1 MVAGEALHNL
11 QLFGVGRYKA
21 ELEASAKVLK
31 RDVAGVTRCA
41 TNRESWGIKELNMP
55 FGKGVL
61 RVLILATM
69 VFLACAQSNAGTSY
83 CNPQLDSET
92 DGHVTGYIVWGGY
105 EYDNWET
112 EDNDT
117 GWGTADF
124 GGKLTASLAWLKYEG
139 STTATN
145 DDAGKVWVEDN
156 KSCALTLDDD
166 TTQNTIFAVSA
177 QGPGGCRYKY
187 ESKVW
192 GHWKGMYEGDDAA
205 IDAAGSFTAICMAGA
220 SHVVNFTYKTSAGFT
235 STTNSIEVE
244 GATGQ
249 KRTGEVSAEGVV
261 KGLPVGAK
269 VGNEIEQ
276 GAKATHTISESI
288 QNTAAANWDVKHQT
302 TSKYSLLLTCGS
314 AQVTRTRELSWSW
327 SQIYDSLVDE
337 TPIRRGNTSKVQW
350 AVGTVSYRILPYSG
364 EQAPADDQACNPVG
378 QPIES
383 PNLPRTGSS
392 RTATVVVYP
401 SRDGEPFAI
410 TAVSGVPN
418 VVNIDGMAV
427 SALDEANF
435 DAVVSGLCATATTG
449 FTLFI
454 HYTATA
460 DGDGLLELTRTGGM
474 PDFGDVAMEDP
485 VLTLPVS
492 VGGRGFVLQGYES
505 WESTLD
511 LAAASPHRD
520 EFSFQLAVGATLQL
534 VIDVGATLEAP
545 EAVVVT
551 LESGEGF
558 VLVGSD
564 TVPVGEPSVTLRFTA
579 EGEPGSTAS
588 YALSVAG
595 RTIYINLTIAG

>member
-1 MVAGEALHNL
+1 M
-11 QLFGVGRYKA
+11 R
-21 ELEASAKVLK
+21 
-31 RDVAGVTRCA
+31 
-41 TNRESWGIKELNMP
+41 

-61 RVLILATM
+61 RCLIVATTVL
-69 VFLACAQSNAGTSY
+69 LACGRNDAGTSY
-83 CNPQLDSET
+83 LNPQFDSET
-92 DGHVTGYIVWGGY
+92 DGHVTGYIVWAGY

-117 GWGTADF
+117 GLGTADF

-145 DDAGKVWVEDN
+145 EDAAKVWVEDN

-166 TTQNTIFAVSA
+166 TTHDTVFAVSA
-177 QGPGGCRYKY
+177 LGPGGCRFKY

-192 GHWKGMYEGDDAA
+192 GHWKGIYEGDDAS
-205 IDAAGSFTAICMAGA
+205 IDAAGSFTAICMAGVP
-220 SHVVNFTYKTSAGFT
+220 HVVNFTYKTSAGFT
-235 STTNSIEVE
+235 SKTNSLEVE

-249 KRTGEVSAEGVV
+249 KRSGEVSAEGVV

-288 QNTAAANWDVKHQT
+288 QNTAAANWDAKHLT

-314 AQVTRTRELSWSW
+314 QQVTRTRELSWSW
-327 SQIYDSLVDE
+327 SQIYDSLIDE
-337 TPIRRGNTSKVQW
+337 TPIRRGNTSKIQW
-350 AVGTVSYRILPYSG
+350 AVGTVNYRILPYSG

-401 SRDGEPFAI
+401 SGDGEPFTV
-410 TAVSGVPN
+410 TAASGVPD
-418 VVNIDGMAV
+418 VINIEGITV

-449 FTLFI
+449 FILFI
-454 HYTATA
+454 HYTAMA
-460 DGDGLLELTRTGGM
+460 DGDGLLELTRTGAM

-485 VLTLPVS
+485 MLTLPVS
-492 VGGRGFVLQGYES
+492 VGGLGFIIQGHES

-511 LAAASPHRD
+511 LAAARPHRD
-520 EFSFQLAVGATLQL
+520 EFSFQVAIGTTLQL
-534 VIDVGATLEAP
+534 VIDVDAILEAP
-545 EAVVVT
+545 EAVVAT
-551 LESGEGF
+551 LEAGEGF
-558 VLVGSD
+558 CLVGSD
-564 TVPVGEPSVTLRFTA
+564 TIPAGESSVTLRFTA
-579 EGEPGSTAS
+579 EGEPQSTAS
-588 YALSVAG
+588 YALTVAG
-595 RTIYINLTIAG
+595 RTVRINLTIAE